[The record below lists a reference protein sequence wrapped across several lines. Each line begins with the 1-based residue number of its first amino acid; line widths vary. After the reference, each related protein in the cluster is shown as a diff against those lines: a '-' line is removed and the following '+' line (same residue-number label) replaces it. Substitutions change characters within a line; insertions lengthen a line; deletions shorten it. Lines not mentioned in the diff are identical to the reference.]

1 MIEITNC
8 PVCGSSSFN
17 SFIKTTAQMH
27 SNKELFNFDKCSNC
41 KLVFLNPRLHLEELK
56 KYYTSYYLPYRGAQ
70 AWGKFEKFVAS
81 SQQKLDLKRVKLIK
95 DIHNLSEESLI
106 LDIGCGN
113 PTFLKAFQ
121 KKVNCQT
128 FAWNVLSHLKD
139 RFVIEEMPGFH
150 ATVSVGFSAGKE

>member
-27 SNKELFNFDKCSNC
+27 SNKELFNFDECSSC
-41 KLVFLNPRLHLEELK
+41 KLVFLNPRLHLDDLK
-56 KYYTSYYLPYRGAQ
+56 NYYTSYYLPYRGAQ

-81 SQQKLDLKRVKLIK
+81 SQKKLDLKRVKLIK
-95 DIHNLSEESLI
+95 DVHSLSEESLI
-106 LDIGCGN
+106 LDVGCGN
-113 PTFLKAFQ
+113 PTFLKAIQ

-128 FAWNVLSHLKD
+128 MGID
-139 RFVIEEMPGFH
+139 
-150 ATVSVGFSAGKE
+150 FSDKGWKNQAHTFKKINLVYYQNTYEH

>member
-1 MIEITNC
+1 
-8 PVCGSSSFN
+8 
-17 SFIKTTAQMH
+17 MH

-41 KLVFLNPRLHLEELK
+41 KLVFLNPRLHLDDLK

-81 SQQKLDLKRVKLIK
+81 SQQKLDLKRVNVIK

-113 PTFLKAFQ
+113 PTFLKVYVV
-121 KKVNCQT
+121 K
-128 FAWNVLSHLKD
+128 
-139 RFVIEEMPGFH
+139 
-150 ATVSVGFSAGKE
+150 